1 MMTFE
6 MLTGQTRDHVINFA
20 GNHHLQFNATKAFLA
35 MQKAAATAGFK
46 LMPASSFRDFSRQQI
61 IWNEKFA
68 GIRTVNDAENRPL
81 DVSGLSEAERC
92 QAILR
97 WSAIPGASR
106 HHWGTEVDYYDPF
119 RLPAD
124 TALQLEPWEYEEG
137 GYFAALSAWLADN
150 MAQFDFYLP
159 FTQRQTGGVAY
170 EPWHISYWPLSYE
183 AEQLYTPE
191 TLARVLETQ
200 DIAGKTWLLA
210 NLDTVYQQ
218 YVKLPEND

>member
-35 MQKAAATAGFK
+35 MQKAAAGAGFK
-46 LMPASSFRDFSRQQI
+46 LMPASSFRDFARQQN

-68 GIRTVNDAENRPL
+68 GTRTVNDANNRPL
-81 DVSGLSEAERC
+81 DVSVLSEAQRC

-97 WSAIPGASR
+97 WSALPGASR

-124 TALQLEPWEYEEG
+124 TSLQLEPWEYEEG
-137 GYFAALSAWLADN
+137 GYFAALSAWLTEN

-159 FTQRQTGGVAY
+159 FTQKKTDGVAY

-183 AEQLYTPE
+183 AEQLYTVD
-191 TLARVLETQ
+191 TLEQVLNTQ
-200 DIAGKTWLLA
+200 EIAGKAWLLA
-210 NLDTVYQQ
+210 NLDSIYQH
-218 YVKLPEND
+218 YVRLPESN